1 MKNTSSPPE
10 MFLGKGVVKICS
22 RFTGEHPCRSE
33 ISIKLLCSYN
43 HCMKSDVID
52 KNTGQL
58 TSRDILRGLIL
69 LLDKYILTA
78 CYLNKEIIKKLT
90 ISYIIIDS
98 NSRYTFF
105 TQL

>member
-1 MKNTSSPPE
+1 
-10 MFLGKGVVKICS
+10 MFLGKGVAKICS

-33 ISIKLLCSYN
+33 ISTKLLCSYN
-43 HCMKSDVID
+43 HCLKSDVID
-52 KNTGQL
+52 KDTEQL

-105 TQL
+105 TQLPI

>member
-1 MKNTSSPPE
+1 

-52 KNTGQL
+52 KDTEQL

-78 CYLNKEIIKKLT
+78 CYLNKENYKEINDFLY
-90 ISYIIIDS
+90 SH
-98 NSRYTFF
+98 R
-105 TQL
+105 